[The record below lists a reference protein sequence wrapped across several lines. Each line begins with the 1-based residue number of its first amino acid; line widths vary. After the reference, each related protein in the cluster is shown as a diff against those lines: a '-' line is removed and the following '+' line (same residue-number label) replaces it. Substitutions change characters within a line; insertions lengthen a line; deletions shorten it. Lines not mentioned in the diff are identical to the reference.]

1 MVGGDWEG
9 SNGNESVAVEE
20 GKKNKKRLVLGRRG
34 KRGLLLNVCWM
45 LRTNACMCICVRV
58 KRYIYIYYI
67 ITWHASRDKERNR
80 RKRERL
86 RQIIFCVFFCSL
98 LAFRSRF

>member
-58 KRYIYIYYI
+58 KRYIYIYI
-67 ITWHASRDKERNR
+67 ILLHGTRQEIKRGVGGREKESGR
-80 RKRERL
+80 
-86 RQIIFCVFFCSL
+86 
-98 LAFRSRF
+98 